1 MNKTLLTVLALSC
14 SMTANVAAQEHK
26 GSAPVSGATYNL
38 YNVGTKQF
46 LGVENARLVLGGEK
60 VDVTLSAVN
69 DTNTPGFFR
78 LTSADGTWHA
88 DLYGTPSL
96 ETDKFSQWRI
106 EPVNGKKDV
115 YAIASRNTEA
125 SASLYLYQN
134 EALGRLSAV
143 PQQPSAQFEAAQWKL
158 VYTGEDTPPLYG
170 FDENSKTYENPGDGY
185 WVVSITRTFQPG
197 QWTTF
202 CSPVNL
208 TESQLK
214 QLFGDDVQV
223 AELKAQNT
231 NELQFVTSHSLKAGV
246 PCIIK
251 VMKPAENNEYILE
264 DNFTFASQAE
274 TVPVNGGTFHGTLT
288 VTKPNFGYALNP
300 NTSAVEPIDN
310 GYVVDA
316 MSAYYVSYLDVVI
329 DRWSLDGTTGIG
341 TITTTTPEGDIY
353 TIGGQKVGSGKKAAK
368 RLQHGVYVV
377 GGKKHAKLT
386 NLTNP

>member
-14 SMTANVAAQEHK
+14 SMTANVAAQDYK

-46 LGVENARLVLGGEK
+46 LGIENGRLVLGGNAL
-60 VDVTLSAVN
+60 DVTLEAVN

-106 EPVNGKKDV
+106 EPINGKKDV

-134 EALGRLSAV
+134 EALGRLAAI

-158 VYTGEDTPPLYG
+158 VNTGEDTPPLYG
-170 FDENSKTYENPGDGY
+170 LNEDSKTYENPGDGY

-202 CSPVNL
+202 CSPVDL

-223 AELKAQNT
+223 AELKAQHA

-251 VMKPAENNEYILE
+251 VMKPAENNNYNIE

-274 TVPVNGGTFHGTLT
+274 MVPVNGGAFHGTLT
-288 VTKPNFGYALNP
+288 VSEPNFGYALNP
-300 NTSAVEPIDN
+300 ATSAVEPIDN

-316 MSAYYVSYLDVVI
+316 MSAYYVSNLDVVI

-353 TIGGQKVGSGKKAAK
+353 TIGGQKVGNGEKAAK
-368 RLQHGVYVV
+368 RLQRGVYVV
-377 GGKKHAKLT
+377 GGKKHAK
-386 NLTNP
+386 

>member
-14 SMTANVAAQEHK
+14 TMTANVAAQEYK

-46 LGVENARLVLGGEK
+46 LGIENGRLVLGGNAL
-60 VDVTLSAVN
+60 DVTLEAVN

-88 DLYGTPSL
+88 DLYGTPTL

-134 EALGRLSAV
+134 ETLGRLSAV
-143 PQQPSAQFEAAQWKL
+143 PQQPSAQFEAALWKL
-158 VYTGEDTPPLYG
+158 VKTGEDTPPLYG
-170 FDENSKTYENPGDGY
+170 LNEDSKTYENPGDGY
-185 WVVSITRTFQPG
+185 CVVSLTRTFQPG

-202 CSPVNL
+202 CSPVDL

-214 QLFGDDVQV
+214 QLFGNDVQV
-223 AELKAQNT
+223 AELKAQNA

-251 VMKPAENNEYILE
+251 VMKPTENNEYLLE

-274 TVPVNGGTFHGTLT
+274 TVPVNGGTFYGTLT

-329 DRWSLDGTTGIG
+329 DCWSLDGTTGIG

-353 TIGGQKVGSGKKAAK
+353 TIGGQKVGSGEKAAK
-368 RLQHGVYVV
+368 RLQRGVYVV
-377 GGKKHAKLT
+377 GGKKHAQ
-386 NLTNP
+386 

>member
-14 SMTANVAAQEHK
+14 SMTTNVAAQDYK

-46 LGVENARLVLGGEK
+46 LGIENGRLVLGGNAL
-60 VDVTLSAVN
+60 DVTLEAVN

-158 VYTGEDTPPLYG
+158 VYTGENTPPHFGLN
-170 FDENSKTYENPGDGY
+170 ENSKTYENPGDGY
-185 WVVSITRTFQPG
+185 CVLSITRTFQPG

-202 CSPVNL
+202 CSPVDL
-208 TESQLK
+208 TETQLK

-223 AELKAQNT
+223 AELKAQHT

-251 VMKPAENNEYILE
+251 VMKPAENNKYYIE

-274 TVPVNGGTFHGTLT
+274 MVPVNGGTFHGTLT

-300 NTSAVEPIDN
+300 ATSAVEPIDK

-316 MSAYYVSYLDVVI
+316 MSAYYVSNIDVVV

-353 TIGGQKVGSGKKAAK
+353 TIGGQKVGSGEKAAK
-368 RLQHGVYVV
+368 RLQRGVYVV
-377 GGKKHAKLT
+377 GGKKHAK
-386 NLTNP
+386 

>member
-14 SMTANVAAQEHK
+14 SMTANVAAQDYK

-46 LGVENARLVLGGEK
+46 LGIENGRLVLGGNAL
-60 VDVTLSAVN
+60 DVTLEAVN

-134 EALGRLSAV
+134 EALGHLAAV
-143 PQQPSAQFEAAQWKL
+143 PQQPSTQFEAAQWKL
-158 VYTGEDTPPLYG
+158 VYTGENTPPLYG
-170 FDENSKTYENPGDGY
+170 FEENSKTYENPGDRY
-185 WVVSITRTFQPG
+185 CVVSITRTFQPG

-202 CSPVNL
+202 CSPVDL

-223 AELKAQNT
+223 AELKGQNS

-251 VMKPAENNEYILE
+251 VMKPAENNNYNIE

-274 TVPVNGGTFHGTLT
+274 TVPVNGGIFHGTLT
-288 VTKPNFGYALNP
+288 VSEPNVGYALNP
-300 NTSAVEPIDN
+300 ATSAVEPIVN
-310 GYVVDA
+310 GYEVSA
-316 MSAYYVSYLDVVI
+316 MSAYYVSNIDVII
-329 DRWSLDGTTGIG
+329 DCWSLDGTTGIG

-353 TIGGQKVGSGKKAAK
+353 TIGGQKVGRGEKAAK

-377 GGKKHAKLT
+377 GGKKHAK
-386 NLTNP
+386 

>member
-14 SMTANVAAQEHK
+14 SMTANVAAQDYK

-46 LGVENARLVLGGEK
+46 LGIENGRLVLGGNAL
-60 VDVTLSAVN
+60 DVTLEAVN
-69 DTNTPGFFR
+69 DINTPGFFR

-88 DLYGTPSL
+88 DLYGTPTL

-158 VYTGEDTPPLYG
+158 VNTGEDTPPLYG
-170 FDENSKTYENPGDGY
+170 LNEDSKTYENPGDGY

-202 CSPVNL
+202 CSPVDL
-208 TESQLK
+208 TETQLK

-223 AELKAQNT
+223 AELKAQHA

-251 VMKPAENNEYILE
+251 VMKPAENNNYNIE

-274 TVPVNGGTFHGTLT
+274 TVPVNGGAFHGTLT
-288 VTKPNFGYALNP
+288 VSEPNGGYALNP
-300 NTSAVEPIDN
+300 ATSAVEPIVN
-310 GYVVDA
+310 GYEVSA
-316 MSAYYVSYLDVVI
+316 MSAYYVSNIDVVI
-329 DRWSLDGTTGIG
+329 DCWSLDGTTGIG

-353 TIGGQKVGSGKKAAK
+353 TIGGQKVGNGEKAAK
-368 RLQHGVYVV
+368 RLQRGVYVI
-377 GGKKHAKLT
+377 GGKKHAK
-386 NLTNP
+386 

>member
-1 MNKTLLTVLALSC
+1 MNKTFLTVLALSC
-14 SMTANVAAQEHK
+14 SMTANVAAQDYK
-26 GSAPVSGATYNL
+26 GSAPESGATYNL

-46 LGVENARLVLGGEK
+46 LGIENGRLVLGGNAL
-60 VDVTLSAVN
+60 DVTLEAVN

-88 DLYGTPSL
+88 DLYGTPTL

-134 EALGRLSAV
+134 ETLGRLSAV

-158 VYTGEDTPPLYG
+158 VNTGEDTPPLYG
-170 FDENSKTYENPGDGY
+170 LNEDSKTYENPGDGY

-208 TESQLK
+208 TETQLK

-223 AELKAQNT
+223 AELKAQHA

-251 VMKPAENNEYILE
+251 VMKPAENNNYNIE

-274 TVPVNGGTFHGTLT
+274 TVPVNGGAFHGTLT
-288 VTKPNFGYALNP
+288 VSEPNGGYALNP
-300 NTSAVEPIDN
+300 ATSAVEPIDK

-316 MSAYYVSYLDVVI
+316 MSAYYISNIDIVV
-329 DRWSLDGTTGIG
+329 DCWSLDGTTGIG
-341 TITTTTPEGDIY
+341 TITTVSPEGDIY
-353 TIGGQKVGSGKKAAK
+353 TIGGQKVGSGEKAAK
-368 RLQHGVYVV
+368 RLQRGVYVV
-377 GGKKHAKLT
+377 GGKKQVK
-386 NLTNP
+386 

>member
-14 SMTANVAAQEHK
+14 SMTANVAAQEYK

-46 LGVENARLVLGGEK
+46 LGIENGRLVLGGNAL
-60 VDVTLSAVN
+60 DVTLEAVN

-88 DLYGTPSL
+88 NLYGTPSL

-158 VYTGEDTPPLYG
+158 VYTGENTPPHCG

-185 WVVSITRTFQPG
+185 CVVSITRTFQPG

-251 VMKPAENNEYILE
+251 VMKPTENNEYLLE

-274 TVPVNGGTFHGTLT
+274 TVPVNGGTFYGTLT

-300 NTSAVEPIDN
+300 NTSAVDPIDN

-329 DRWSLDGTTGIG
+329 DCWSLDGTTGIG

-353 TIGGQKVGSGKKAAK
+353 TIGGQKVGSGEKAAK

-377 GGKKHAKLT
+377 GGKKHAK
-386 NLTNP
+386 

>member
-14 SMTANVAAQEHK
+14 TMTANVAAQEYK

-46 LGVENARLVLGGEK
+46 LGIENGRLVLGGEK

-69 DTNTPGFFR
+69 DTNTPGFFL
-78 LTSADGTWHA
+78 LTSPDGTWHA

-125 SASLYLYQN
+125 SASLYIYQN
-134 EALGRLSAV
+134 EALGRLAAV

-158 VYTGEDTPPLYG
+158 VYTGENTPPLYG
-170 FDENSKTYENPGDGY
+170 FDENSKTYENPGDRY
-185 WVVSITRTFQPG
+185 CVVSLTRTFQPG

-208 TESQLK
+208 TETQLK

-223 AELKAQNT
+223 AELKAQHA

-251 VMKPAENNEYILE
+251 VMKPAENNNYNIE

-274 TVPVNGGTFHGTLT
+274 MVPVYGGTFYGTLT

-300 NTSAVEPIDN
+300 ATSAVEPIDK

-316 MSAYYVSYLDVVI
+316 MSAYYVSNLDVVV
-329 DRWSLDGTTGIG
+329 DCWSLDGTTGIG

-353 TIGGQKVGSGKKAAK
+353 TIGGQKVGSGEKAAK
-368 RLQHGVYVV
+368 RLQRGVYVV
-377 GGKKHAKLT
+377 GGKKQVK
-386 NLTNP
+386 

>member
-14 SMTANVAAQEHK
+14 TMTANVAAQEYK

-46 LGVENARLVLGGEK
+46 LGIENGRLVLGGEK

-78 LTSADGTWHA
+78 LTSPDGTWHA

-134 EALGRLSAV
+134 EALGRLAAV

-158 VYTGEDTPPLYG
+158 VYTGENTPPLYG
-170 FDENSKTYENPGDGY
+170 FDENSKTYENPRDGY
-185 WVVSITRTFQPG
+185 AVVSITRTFQPG

-223 AELKAQNT
+223 AELKAQNA
-231 NELQFVTSHSLKAGV
+231 NELQFVTSYSLKAGV

-251 VMKPAENNEYILE
+251 VMKPAENNNYNIE

-274 TVPVNGGTFHGTLT
+274 MVPVNGGTFHGTLT

-300 NTSAVEPIDN
+300 ATSAVEPIDK

-316 MSAYYVSYLDVVI
+316 MSAYYVSNIDVVV

-341 TITTTTPEGDIY
+341 TITTVSPEGDIY
-353 TIGGQKVGSGKKAAK
+353 TIGGQKVGSGEKAAK
-368 RLQHGVYVV
+368 RLQRGIYVV
-377 GGKKHAKLT
+377 GGKKQVK
-386 NLTNP
+386 

>member
-1 MNKTLLTVLALSC
+1 MNKTFLTALVLSC
-14 SMTANVAAQEHK
+14 SMATNVAAQEIK
-26 GSAPVSGATYNL
+26 GSAPESGTTYNL

-46 LGVENARLVLGGEK
+46 LGIENGRLVLGGNAL
-60 VDVTLSAVN
+60 DVTLEAVN

-96 ETDKFSQWRI
+96 VTDKFSQWRI

-158 VYTGEDTPPLYG
+158 INTEGNTPPLYG

-185 WVVSITRTFQPG
+185 YVVSITRTFQPG

-202 CSPVNL
+202 CSPINL
-208 TESQLK
+208 TETQLK

-223 AELKAQNT
+223 AELKVQNA
-231 NELQFVTSHSLKAGV
+231 NELQFVTSYSLKAGV

-251 VMKPAENNEYILE
+251 VMKPAENNNYNIE

-274 TVPVNGGTFHGTLT
+274 TVTVNGGAFHGTLT
-288 VTKPNFGYALNP
+288 VSEPDGGYSLNP
-300 NTSAVEPIDN
+300 ATSAVEPIVN
-310 GYVVDA
+310 GYEVSA
-316 MSAYYVSYLDVVI
+316 MSAYYVSNLDVVI

-341 TITTTTPEGDIY
+341 TITTVSPEGDIY
-353 TIGGQKVGSGKKAAK
+353 TIGGQKIGSGEKAAK
-368 RLQHGVYVV
+368 RLQRGVYVV
-377 GGKKHAKLT
+377 GGKKQVK
-386 NLTNP
+386 

>member
-14 SMTANVAAQEHK
+14 SMTANVAAQDYK
-26 GSAPVSGATYNL
+26 GSAPESGATYNL

-46 LGVENARLVLGGEK
+46 LGIENGRLVLGGNAL
-60 VDVTLSAVN
+60 DVTLEAVN

-158 VYTGEDTPPLYG
+158 INTEGNTPPLYG

-185 WVVSITRTFQPG
+185 YVVSITRTFQPG

-202 CSPVNL
+202 CSPVDL
-208 TESQLK
+208 TKTQLK

-223 AELKAQNT
+223 AELKAQNA

-251 VMKPAENNEYILE
+251 VMKPAENNNYNIE

-274 TVPVNGGTFHGTLT
+274 TVPVNGGAFHGTLT
-288 VTKPNFGYALNP
+288 VSEPNGGYALNP
-300 NTSAVEPIDN
+300 ATSAVEPIVN

-316 MSAYYVSYLDVVI
+316 MSAYYVSDLDVVI
-329 DRWSLDGTTGIG
+329 DCWSLDGTTGIG
-341 TITTTTPEGDIY
+341 TITTVSPEGDIY
-353 TIGGQKVGSGKKAAK
+353 TIGGQKVGSGEKAAK
-368 RLQHGVYVV
+368 RLQRGVYVV
-377 GGKKHAKLT
+377 GGKKQVK
-386 NLTNP
+386 

>member
-14 SMTANVAAQEHK
+14 SMTANVAAQEYK

-46 LGVENARLVLGGEK
+46 LGIENGRLVLGGEK

-78 LTSADGTWHA
+78 LTSPDGTWHA

-134 EALGRLSAV
+134 EALGRLAAV

-158 VYTGEDTPPLYG
+158 VYTGENTPPLYG
-170 FDENSKTYENPGDGY
+170 FDENSKTYENPRDGY
-185 WVVSITRTFQPG
+185 AVVSITRTFQPG

-223 AELKAQNT
+223 AELKAQNA
-231 NELQFVTSHSLKAGV
+231 NELQFVTSYSLKAGV

-251 VMKPAENNEYILE
+251 VMKPAENNNYNIE

-274 TVPVNGGTFHGTLT
+274 MVPVNGGTFHGTLT

-300 NTSAVEPIDN
+300 ATSAVEPIDK

-316 MSAYYVSYLDVVI
+316 MSAYYVSNIDVVV

-341 TITTTTPEGDIY
+341 TITTVSPEGDIY
-353 TIGGQKVGSGKKAAK
+353 TIGGQKVGSGEKAAK

-377 GGKKHAKLT
+377 GGKKHAK
-386 NLTNP
+386 

>member
-1 MNKTLLTVLALSC
+1 MSRRRNTRARHPYREPRTTFTMWARSSFSALRTDARTRRRKGGRYAFCRQRHQHTRILPPYISRRHLAC
-14 SMTANVAAQEHK
+14 
-26 GSAPVSGATYNL
+26 
-38 YNVGTKQF
+38 
-46 LGVENARLVLGGEK
+46 
-60 VDVTLSAVN
+60 
-69 DTNTPGFFR
+69 
-78 LTSADGTWHA
+78 

-158 VYTGEDTPPLYG
+158 VYTGENTPPLYG
-170 FDENSKTYENPGDGY
+170 FDENSKTYENPRDGY
-185 WVVSITRTFQPG
+185 AVVSITRTFQPG

-223 AELKAQNT
+223 AELKAQNA

-251 VMKPAENNEYILE
+251 VMKPTENNEYLLE

-274 TVPVNGGTFHGTLT
+274 TVPVNGGTFYGTLT

-300 NTSAVEPIDN
+300 NTSAVDPIDN

-353 TIGGQKVGSGKKAAK
+353 TIGGQKVGSGEKAAK

-377 GGKKHAKLT
+377 GGKKHAK
-386 NLTNP
+386 

>member
-14 SMTANVAAQEHK
+14 TMTANVAAQEYK

-46 LGVENARLVLGGEK
+46 LGIENGRLVLGGEK
-60 VDVTLSAVN
+60 LDVTLSAVN

-88 DLYGTPSL
+88 DLYGSPSL

-125 SASLYLYQN
+125 SASLYIYQN
-134 EALGRLSAV
+134 EALGRLAAV

-158 VYTGEDTPPLYG
+158 VYTGENTPPLYG
-170 FDENSKTYENPGDGY
+170 LDENSKTYENPRDGY
-185 WVVSITRTFQPG
+185 AVVSITRTFQPG

-377 GGKKHAKLT
+377 GGKKHAK
-386 NLTNP
+386 

>member
-1 MNKTLLTVLALSC
+1 MNKTFLTVLALSC
-14 SMTANVAAQEHK
+14 TMTANVAAQEYK

-46 LGVENARLVLGGEK
+46 LGIENGRLVLGGEK
-60 VDVTLSAVN
+60 VDVTLEAVN

-78 LTSADGTWHA
+78 LTSPDGTWHA

-170 FDENSKTYENPGDGY
+170 FDENSKTYENPRDGY
-185 WVVSITRTFQPG
+185 AVVSITRTFQPG

-223 AELKAQNT
+223 AELKAQNA
-231 NELQFVTSHSLKAGV
+231 NELQFATSHSLKAGV

-251 VMKPAENNEYILE
+251 VMKPAENNNYNIE

-274 TVPVNGGTFHGTLT
+274 MVPVNGGAFHGTLT
-288 VTKPNFGYALNP
+288 VTKPNFCYALNP
-300 NTSAVEPIDN
+300 ATSAVEPIVN
-310 GYVVDA
+310 GYEVSA
-316 MSAYYVSYLDVVI
+316 MSAYYVSNLDVVI

-341 TITTTTPEGDIY
+341 TITTVSPEGDIY
-353 TIGGQKVGSGKKAAK
+353 TIGGQKIGSGEKAAK
-368 RLQHGVYVV
+368 RLQRGVYVV
-377 GGKKHAKLT
+377 GGKKHAK
-386 NLTNP
+386 

>member
-14 SMTANVAAQEHK
+14 TMTANVAAQEYK

-46 LGVENARLVLGGEK
+46 LGIENGRLVLGGEK

-78 LTSADGTWHA
+78 LTSPDGTWHA

-96 ETDKFSQWRI
+96 KTDKFSQWRI

-158 VYTGEDTPPLYG
+158 VYTGENTPPLYG
-170 FDENSKTYENPGDGY
+170 FDENSKTYENPRDGY
-185 WVVSITRTFQPG
+185 AVVSITRTFQPG

-208 TESQLK
+208 TETQLK

-223 AELKAQNT
+223 AELKAQNV

-251 VMKPAENNEYILE
+251 VMKPAENNNYNIE

-274 TVPVNGGTFHGTLT
+274 MAPVNGGTFYGTLT

-300 NTSAVEPIDN
+300 ATSAVEPIDK
-310 GYVVDA
+310 GYVIDA
-316 MSAYYVSYLDVVI
+316 MSAYYVSNIDVVV
-329 DRWSLDGTTGIG
+329 DCWSLDGTTGIG
-341 TITTTTPEGDIY
+341 TITTVSPEGDIY
-353 TIGGQKVGSGKKAAK
+353 TIGGQKVGSSEKAAK

-377 GGKKHAKLT
+377 GGKKQVK
-386 NLTNP
+386 

>member
-14 SMTANVAAQEHK
+14 SMTANVAAQDYK

-46 LGVENARLVLGGEK
+46 LGIENGRLVLGGNAL
-60 VDVTLSAVN
+60 DVTLEAVN

-88 DLYGTPSL
+88 DLYGTPTL

-134 EALGRLSAV
+134 ETLGRLAAV

-158 VYTGEDTPPLYG
+158 INTEGNTPPLYG
-170 FDENSKTYENPGDGY
+170 LNEDSKTYENPGDGY
-185 WVVSITRTFQPG
+185 YVVSITRTFQPG

-202 CSPVNL
+202 CSPVDL

-223 AELKAQNT
+223 AELKAQHA

-251 VMKPAENNEYILE
+251 VMKPAENNNYNIE
-264 DNFTFASQAE
+264 DNFTFASQEE
-274 TVPVNGGTFHGTLT
+274 TVPVNGGAFHGTLT
-288 VTKPNFGYALNP
+288 VSEPNGGYALNP
-300 NTSAVEPIDN
+300 ATSAVEPIVN
-310 GYVVDA
+310 GYEVSA
-316 MSAYYVSYLDVVI
+316 MSAYYVSNIDVVI
-329 DRWSLDGTTGIG
+329 DCWSLDGTTGIG

-353 TIGGQKVGSGKKAAK
+353 TIGGQKVGNGEKAAK
-368 RLQHGVYVV
+368 RLQRGVYVV
-377 GGKKHAKLT
+377 GGKKQVK
-386 NLTNP
+386 

>member
-14 SMTANVAAQEHK
+14 SMTANVAAQDYK

-46 LGVENARLVLGGEK
+46 LGIENGRLVLGGNAL
-60 VDVTLSAVN
+60 DVTLEAVN

-78 LTSADGTWHA
+78 LTSADDTWHA
-88 DLYGTPSL
+88 DLYGTPTL

-134 EALGRLSAV
+134 ETLGRLAAV

-170 FDENSKTYENPGDGY
+170 FDEDSKTYENPGDGY

-208 TESQLK
+208 TETQLK

-223 AELKAQNT
+223 AELKAQHA
-231 NELQFVTSHSLKAGV
+231 NELQFVTSYSLKAGV

-251 VMKPAENNEYILE
+251 VMKPAENNNYNIE

-274 TVPVNGGTFHGTLT
+274 TVTVNGGAFHGTLT
-288 VTKPNFGYALNP
+288 VSEPDGGYSLNP
-300 NTSAVEPIDN
+300 ATSAIEPIVN
-310 GYVVDA
+310 GYEVSA
-316 MSAYYVSYLDVVI
+316 MSAYYVSNLDVVI

-353 TIGGQKVGSGKKAAK
+353 TIGGQKVGNGEKAVK
-368 RLQHGVYVV
+368 RLQRGVYVV
-377 GGKKHAKLT
+377 GGKKHAK
-386 NLTNP
+386 

>member
-14 SMTANVAAQEHK
+14 SMTANVAAQDYK

-38 YNVGTKQF
+38 YNVGTKQL
-46 LGVENARLVLGGEK
+46 LGIENGRLVLGGNAL
-60 VDVTLSAVN
+60 DVTLEAVN

-143 PQQPSAQFEAAQWKL
+143 PQQPSAQFETAQWKL
-158 VYTGEDTPPLYG
+158 VSTGEDTPPLYG
-170 FDENSKTYENPGDGY
+170 FDENNKTYENPGDGY
-185 WVVSITRTFQPG
+185 YVVSITRTFLPG

-202 CSPVNL
+202 CSPVDL
-208 TESQLK
+208 TETQLK

-223 AELKAQNT
+223 AELKAQNA
-231 NELQFVTSHSLKAGV
+231 NELQFVTSYSLKAGV

-251 VMKPAENNEYILE
+251 VMKPAENNNYNIE

-274 TVPVNGGTFHGTLT
+274 TVPINGGTFYGTLT

-300 NTSAVEPIDN
+300 ATSAVEPIDN

-316 MSAYYVSYLDVVI
+316 MSAYYVSNIDVVI

-341 TITTTTPEGDIY
+341 TITTVSPEGDIY
-353 TIGGQKVGSGKKAAK
+353 TIGGQKVGSGEKAAK

-377 GGKKHAKLT
+377 GGKKQVK
-386 NLTNP
+386 

>member
-14 SMTANVAAQEHK
+14 TMTANVAAQEYK
-26 GSAPVSGATYNL
+26 GSAPESGATYNL

-46 LGVENARLVLGGEK
+46 LGIENERLVLGGEK

-134 EALGRLSAV
+134 EALGRLAAV
-143 PQQPSAQFEAAQWKL
+143 PQQPSTQFEAAQWKL

-170 FDENSKTYENPGDGY
+170 FDENSKTYENPRDGY
-185 WVVSITRTFQPG
+185 AVVSITRTFQPG

-231 NELQFVTSHSLKAGV
+231 NELQFITSHSLKAGV

-274 TVPVNGGTFHGTLT
+274 TVPVNGGTFYGTLT

-300 NTSAVEPIDN
+300 NTSAVDPIDN

-353 TIGGQKVGSGKKAAK
+353 TIGGQKVGSGEKAAK

-377 GGKKHAKLT
+377 GGKKHAK
-386 NLTNP
+386 

>member
-1 MNKTLLTVLALSC
+1 MNKTFLTILALSC

-26 GSAPVSGATYNL
+26 GSTPVSGATYNL

-46 LGVENARLVLGGEK
+46 LGIENGRIVLGGEK
-60 VDVTLSAVN
+60 VDVTLSDVN

-78 LTSADGTWHA
+78 LTSPDGTWHA

-106 EPVNGKKDV
+106 EPVNGKKNV

-134 EALGRLSAV
+134 EALGRLAAV

-170 FDENSKTYENPGDGY
+170 FNENSKTYENPRDGY
-185 WVVSITRTFQPG
+185 YVVSITRTFQPG

-231 NELQFVTSHSLKAGV
+231 NELQFVTSYSLKAGV

-251 VMKPAENNEYILE
+251 VMKPTENNEYLLE

-274 TVPVNGGTFHGTLT
+274 TVPVNGGTFYGTLT

-316 MSAYYVSYLDVVI
+316 MSAYYVSNIDVVI

-353 TIGGQKVGSGKKAAK
+353 TIGGQKVGSGEKAAK

-377 GGKKHAKLT
+377 GGKKHAK
-386 NLTNP
+386 

>member
-14 SMTANVAAQEHK
+14 TMTANVAAQEYK

-46 LGVENARLVLGGEK
+46 LGIENGRLVLGGEK

-96 ETDKFSQWRI
+96 ETDKFNQWRI

-134 EALGRLSAV
+134 ESLGRLSAV

-158 VYTGEDTPPLYG
+158 VYTGENTPPLFG
-170 FDENSKTYENPGDGY
+170 LNENSKTYENPGDGY
-185 WVVSITRTFQPG
+185 CVVSITRTFQPG

-202 CSPVNL
+202 CSPVDL

-223 AELKAQNT
+223 AELKAQNA

-251 VMKPAENNEYILE
+251 VMKPAENNNYNIE

-300 NTSAVEPIDN
+300 ATSAVEPIDK

-316 MSAYYVSYLDVVI
+316 MSAYYVSNIDVVI

-341 TITTTTPEGDIY
+341 TITTVSPEGDIY
-353 TIGGQKVGSGKKAAK
+353 TIGGQKIGSGEKAAK
-368 RLQHGVYVV
+368 RLQRGVYVV
-377 GGKKHAKLT
+377 GGKKHAK
-386 NLTNP
+386 

>member
-14 SMTANVAAQEHK
+14 SMTANVAAQEYK

-46 LGVENARLVLGGEK
+46 LGIENGRLVLGGEK

-134 EALGRLSAV
+134 EALGRLAAV

-158 VYTGEDTPPLYG
+158 VYTGENTPPLYG
-170 FDENSKTYENPGDGY
+170 FDENSKTYENPRDGY
-185 WVVSITRTFQPG
+185 AVVSITRTFQPG

-223 AELKAQNT
+223 AELKAQNA
-231 NELQFVTSHSLKAGV
+231 NELQFVTSYSLKAGV

-251 VMKPAENNEYILE
+251 VMKPAENNNYNIE

-274 TVPVNGGTFHGTLT
+274 MVPVNGGTFHGTLT

-300 NTSAVEPIDN
+300 ATSAVEPIDK

-316 MSAYYVSYLDVVI
+316 MSAYYVSNIDVVV

-341 TITTTTPEGDIY
+341 TITTVSPEGDIY
-353 TIGGQKVGSGKKAAK
+353 TIGGQKVGSGEKAAK

-377 GGKKHAKLT
+377 GGKKHAK
-386 NLTNP
+386 

>member
-14 SMTANVAAQEHK
+14 SMTANVAAQDYK

-46 LGVENARLVLGGEK
+46 LGIENGRLVLGGNAL
-60 VDVTLSAVN
+60 DVTLEAVN

-78 LTSADGTWHA
+78 LTSADDTWHA
-88 DLYGTPSL
+88 DLYGTPTL

-134 EALGRLSAV
+134 ETLGRLAAV

-158 VYTGEDTPPLYG
+158 INTEGNTPPLYG
-170 FDENSKTYENPGDGY
+170 FDENNKTYENPGDGY
-185 WVVSITRTFQPG
+185 YVVSLTRTFQPG

-202 CSPVNL
+202 CSPVDL
-208 TESQLK
+208 TETQLK

-223 AELKAQNT
+223 AELKGQNS

-251 VMKPAENNEYILE
+251 VMKPAENNNYNIE

-274 TVPVNGGTFHGTLT
+274 TVPVNGGAFHGTLT
-288 VTKPNFGYALNP
+288 VSEPNGGYALNP
-300 NTSAVEPIDN
+300 ATSAVEPIVN

-316 MSAYYVSYLDVVI
+316 MSAYYVSNLDVVI
-329 DRWSLDGTTGIG
+329 DCWSLDGTTGIG

-353 TIGGQKVGSGKKAAK
+353 TIGGQKVGSGEKAAK
-368 RLQHGVYVV
+368 RLQRGVYVV
-377 GGKKHAKLT
+377 GGKKHAK
-386 NLTNP
+386 

>member
-14 SMTANVAAQEHK
+14 TMTANVAAQEYK
-26 GSAPVSGATYNL
+26 GSAPESGATYNL

-46 LGVENARLVLGGEK
+46 LGIENERLVLGGEK
-60 VDVTLSAVN
+60 VDVTLSAVK

-158 VYTGEDTPPLYG
+158 VYTGENTPPLYG
-170 FDENSKTYENPGDGY
+170 FDENSKTYENPRDGY
-185 WVVSITRTFQPG
+185 AVVSITRTFQPG

-208 TESQLK
+208 TETQLK

-223 AELKAQNT
+223 AELKAQNA

-251 VMKPAENNEYILE
+251 VMKPTENNEYLLE

-274 TVPVNGGTFHGTLT
+274 TVNVNGGAFYARSPSQRLT
-288 VTKPNFGYALNP
+288 AATASTPTHQP
-300 NTSAVEPIDN
+300 
-310 GYVVDA
+310 
-316 MSAYYVSYLDVVI
+316 
-329 DRWSLDGTTGIG
+329 WS
-341 TITTTTPEGDIY
+341 
-353 TIGGQKVGSGKKAAK
+353 
-368 RLQHGVYVV
+368 R
-377 GGKKHAKLT
+377 
-386 NLTNP
+386 

>member
-14 SMTANVAAQEHK
+14 SMTANVAAQEYK

-46 LGVENARLVLGGEK
+46 LGIENGRLVLGGEK

-78 LTSADGTWHA
+78 LTSPDGTWHA

-134 EALGRLSAV
+134 EALGRLAAV

-158 VYTGEDTPPLYG
+158 VYTGENTPPLYG
-170 FDENSKTYENPGDGY
+170 FDENSKTYENPRDGY
-185 WVVSITRTFQPG
+185 AVVSITRTFQPG

-223 AELKAQNT
+223 AELKAQNA
-231 NELQFVTSHSLKAGV
+231 NELQFVTSYSLKAGV

-251 VMKPAENNEYILE
+251 VMKPAENNNYNIE

-274 TVPVNGGTFHGTLT
+274 MVPVNGGTFHGTLT

-300 NTSAVEPIDN
+300 ATSAVEPIDK

-316 MSAYYVSYLDVVI
+316 MSAYYVSNIDVVV

-341 TITTTTPEGDIY
+341 TITTVSPEGDIY
-353 TIGGQKVGSGKKAAK
+353 TIGGQKVGSGEKAAK
-368 RLQHGVYVV
+368 RLQRGIYVV
-377 GGKKHAKLT
+377 GGKKQVK
-386 NLTNP
+386 

>member
-14 SMTANVAAQEHK
+14 SMTANVAAQDYK
-26 GSAPVSGATYNL
+26 GSAPESGATYNL

-46 LGVENARLVLGGEK
+46 LGIENGRLVLGGNAL
-60 VDVTLSAVN
+60 DVTLEAVN

-88 DLYGTPSL
+88 DLYGTPTL

-158 VYTGEDTPPLYG
+158 VHTGENTPPLYG
-170 FDENSKTYENPGDGY
+170 LNEDSKTYENPGDGY

-202 CSPVNL
+202 CSPVDL
-208 TESQLK
+208 TETQLK

-223 AELKAQNT
+223 AELKGQNS

-251 VMKPAENNEYILE
+251 VMKPAENNNYNIE
-264 DNFTFASQAE
+264 DNFTFASQEE
-274 TVPVNGGTFHGTLT
+274 TVPVNGGAFHGTLT
-288 VTKPNFGYALNP
+288 VSEPNGGYVLNP
-300 NTSAVEPIDN
+300 ATSAVEPIVN
-310 GYVVDA
+310 GYEVSA
-316 MSAYYVSYLDVVI
+316 MSAYYVSNLDVVI
-329 DRWSLDGTTGIG
+329 DCWSLDGTTGIG

-353 TIGGQKVGSGKKAAK
+353 TIGGQKVGSGEKAAK
-368 RLQHGVYVV
+368 RLQRGVYVV
-377 GGKKHAKLT
+377 GGKKHAK
-386 NLTNP
+386 

>member
-1 MNKTLLTVLALSC
+1 MNKTLLTILALSC
-14 SMTANVAAQEHK
+14 TMTANVAAQEYK

-46 LGVENARLVLGGEK
+46 LGIENGRLVLGGEK

-106 EPVNGKKDV
+106 ELVNGKKDV

-134 EALGRLSAV
+134 QSLGHLSAV

-170 FDENSKTYENPGDGY
+170 FDENSKTYENPRDGY
-185 WVVSITRTFQPG
+185 AVVSITRTFQPG

-251 VMKPAENNEYILE
+251 VMKPTENNEYLLE

-274 TVPVNGGTFHGTLT
+274 TVPVNGGTFYGTLT

-300 NTSAVEPIDN
+300 NTSAVDPIDN

-377 GGKKHAKLT
+377 GGKKHAK
-386 NLTNP
+386 

>member
-1 MNKTLLTVLALSC
+1 MNKTFLTVLALSC
-14 SMTANVAAQEHK
+14 TMTTNVAAQEYK

-46 LGVENARLVLGGEK
+46 LGIENGRLVLGGEK

-69 DTNTPGFFR
+69 DTNTPGFFH

-134 EALGRLSAV
+134 EALGRLAAV

-158 VYTGEDTPPLYG
+158 VYTGENTPPLYG
-170 FDENSKTYENPGDGY
+170 FDENSKTYENPRDGY
-185 WVVSITRTFQPG
+185 AVVSITRTFQPG

-223 AELKAQNT
+223 AELKAQNA
-231 NELQFVTSHSLKAGV
+231 NELQFVTSYSLKAGV

-251 VMKPAENNEYILE
+251 VMKPAENNNYNIE

-274 TVPVNGGTFHGTLT
+274 MVPVNGGTFHGTLT

-300 NTSAVEPIDN
+300 ATSAVEPIDK

-316 MSAYYVSYLDVVI
+316 MSAYYVSNIDVVV

-341 TITTTTPEGDIY
+341 TITTVSPEGDIY
-353 TIGGQKVGSGKKAAK
+353 TIGGQKVGSGEKAAK

-377 GGKKHAKLT
+377 GGKKHAK
-386 NLTNP
+386 

>member
-1 MNKTLLTVLALSC
+1 MNKTFLTVLALSC
-14 SMTANVAAQEHK
+14 TMTANVAAQEHK
-26 GSAPVSGATYNL
+26 GSTPVSGATYNL

-46 LGVENARLVLGGEK
+46 LGIENGRLVLGGEK
-60 VDVTLSAVN
+60 VDVTLEAVN

-170 FDENSKTYENPGDGY
+170 FNENSKTYENPRDGY
-185 WVVSITRTFQPG
+185 AVVSITRTFQPG

-251 VMKPAENNEYILE
+251 VMKPTENNEYLLE

-300 NTSAVEPIDN
+300 NTSAVDPIDN

-377 GGKKHAKLT
+377 GGKKHAK
-386 NLTNP
+386 

>member
-1 MNKTLLTVLALSC
+1 MNKTFLTVLALSC
-14 SMTANVAAQEHK
+14 TMTTNVAAQEYK

-46 LGVENARLVLGGEK
+46 LGIENGRLVLGGNALG
-60 VDVTLSAVN
+60 VTLSAVN

-78 LTSADGTWHA
+78 LTSPDGTWHA
-88 DLYGTPSL
+88 NLYGTPSL

-134 EALGRLSAV
+134 EALGRLAAV

-158 VYTGEDTPPLYG
+158 VYTGENTPPLYG

-231 NELQFVTSHSLKAGV
+231 NELQFVTSYSLKAGV

-274 TVPVNGGTFHGTLT
+274 TVPVNGGTFYGTLT

-300 NTSAVEPIDN
+300 NTSAVDPIDN

-341 TITTTTPEGDIY
+341 TITTTTPEGDLY
-353 TIGGQKVGSGKKAAK
+353 TIGGQKVGSGEKAAK
-368 RLQHGVYVV
+368 RLQRGVYVV
-377 GGKKHAKLT
+377 GGKKHAK
-386 NLTNP
+386 

>member
-14 SMTANVAAQEHK
+14 TMTANVAAQEYK

-46 LGVENARLVLGGEK
+46 LGIENGRLVLGGEK

-78 LTSADGTWHA
+78 LTSADATWHA

-170 FDENSKTYENPGDGY
+170 FDENSKTYENPRDGY
-185 WVVSITRTFQPG
+185 AVVSITRTFQPG

-251 VMKPAENNEYILE
+251 VMKPTENNEYLLE
-264 DNFTFASQAE
+264 DNFTFTSQAE
-274 TVPVNGGTFHGTLT
+274 TVPVNGGTFYGTLS

-300 NTSAVEPIDN
+300 NTSAVDPIDN

-329 DRWSLDGTTGIG
+329 DCWSLDGTTGIG

-353 TIGGQKVGSGKKAAK
+353 TIGGQKVGSGEKAAK

-377 GGKKHAKLT
+377 GGKKHAK
-386 NLTNP
+386 

>member
-14 SMTANVAAQEHK
+14 SMTANVAAQEIK

-46 LGVENARLVLGGEK
+46 LGIENGRLVLGGNAL
-60 VDVTLSAVN
+60 DVTLEAVN

-143 PQQPSAQFEAAQWKL
+143 PQQPSAQFETAQWKL
-158 VYTGEDTPPLYG
+158 VYTGENTPPLYG
-170 FDENSKTYENPGDGY
+170 FDENSKTYENLGDGY
-185 WVVSITRTFQPG
+185 AVVSITRTFQPG

-202 CSPVNL
+202 CSPVDL

-223 AELKAQNT
+223 AELKAQNA

-251 VMKPAENNEYILE
+251 VMKPAENNNYNIE

-274 TVPVNGGTFHGTLT
+274 TVPVNGGAFHGTLT
-288 VTKPNFGYALNP
+288 VTKPNFCYALNP
-300 NTSAVEPIDN
+300 ATSAVEPIVN
-310 GYVVDA
+310 GYEVSA
-316 MSAYYVSYLDVVI
+316 MSAYYVSNLDVII
-329 DRWSLDGTTGIG
+329 DCWSLDGTTGIG

-353 TIGGQKVGSGKKAAK
+353 TIGGQKVGSGEKAAK

-377 GGKKHAKLT
+377 GGKKHAK
-386 NLTNP
+386 

>member
-14 SMTANVAAQEHK
+14 TMTANVAAQEYK
-26 GSAPVSGATYNL
+26 GSAPESGATYNL

-46 LGVENARLVLGGEK
+46 LGIENERLVLGGEK

-158 VYTGEDTPPLYG
+158 VYTGENTPPLYG
-170 FDENSKTYENPGDGY
+170 FDENSKTYENPRDGY
-185 WVVSITRTFQPG
+185 AVVSITRTFQPG

-208 TESQLK
+208 TETQLK

-223 AELKAQNT
+223 AELKAQNA

-251 VMKPAENNEYILE
+251 VMKPTENNNYNIE

-274 TVPVNGGTFHGTLT
+274 TVTVNGGTFYGTLT

-300 NTSAVEPIDN
+300 ATSAVEPIDK
-310 GYVVDA
+310 GYVIDA
-316 MSAYYVSYLDVVI
+316 MSAYYVSNLDVVI
-329 DRWSLDGTTGIG
+329 DCWSLDGTTGIG

-353 TIGGQKVGSGKKAAK
+353 TIDGQKIGNGEKAAK

-377 GGKKHAKLT
+377 GGKKQVK
-386 NLTNP
+386 

>member
-1 MNKTLLTVLALSC
+1 MNKTFLTVLALSC
-14 SMTANVAAQEHK
+14 TMTTNVAAQEYK

-46 LGVENARLVLGGEK
+46 LGIENGRLVLGGEK

-78 LTSADGTWHA
+78 LTSPDGTWHA

-158 VYTGEDTPPLYG
+158 VYTGENTPPLYG

-223 AELKAQNT
+223 AELKAQNA

-251 VMKPAENNEYILE
+251 VMKPTENKEYLLE

-274 TVPVNGGTFHGTLT
+274 TVSVNGGTFHGTLT

-300 NTSAVEPIDN
+300 ATSAVEPIDK

-316 MSAYYVSYLDVVI
+316 MSAYYVSNIDVVV
-329 DRWSLDGTTGIG
+329 DRWSLDGTTGIS
-341 TITTTTPEGDIY
+341 TITTVSPEGDIY

-368 RLQHGVYVV
+368 RLQHGIYVV
-377 GGKKHAKLT
+377 GGKKQVK
-386 NLTNP
+386 